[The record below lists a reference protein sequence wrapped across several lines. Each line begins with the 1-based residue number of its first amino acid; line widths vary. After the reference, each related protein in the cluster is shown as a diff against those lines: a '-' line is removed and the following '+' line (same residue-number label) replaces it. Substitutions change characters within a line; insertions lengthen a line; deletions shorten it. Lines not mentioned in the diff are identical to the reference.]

1 MSALV
6 TTWAAVVALVGATV
20 HPGDGPALEGATI
33 VLDGERVQAVGVG
46 LAPPAGATIID
57 VKGKVITPGLIDAW
71 TGLGA
76 AEVWA
81 VGESVDLDAGGD
93 DPVRAAF
100 RVVDALNPRSP
111 TLAIQRAHGVTA
123 VVSAPGGGLVAGQ
136 AAAIDLTGRVLRP
149 SVAMAARFGG
159 GDGTS
164 RGEALLRLRELLDDA
179 RTYAAKKRD
188 FEGARLR
195 RLAASRLDLE
205 ALQPVLR
212 GELPLAVTVHRA
224 ADIEALLRFAAEQRV
239 KLVIIGGA
247 EAWQVA
253 DALAAAKVPVVL
265 DPVANLPADFDR
277 IHARADA
284 AAKLVA
290 AGVPVALSTF
300 SLHNVRKLRQW
311 AGNAVRA
318 GLPHADALRAVT
330 AAPAAIAG
338 LDDRGRLAPGQVA
351 DLVVWSGDP
360 FELST
365 RAEQVW
371 IGGARAPEGHRQRA
385 LFERYRRVPPP
396 Y

>member
-6 TTWAAVVALVGATV
+6 TTFAAVVALVGATV
-20 HPGDGPALEGATI
+20 HPGDGPALEGATVI
-33 VLDGERVQAVGVG
+33 VEGDRVTAVGVG
-46 LAPPAGATIID
+46 LSPPAGATVVD

-76 AEVWA
+76 AEVWGVA
-81 VGESVDLDAGGD
+81 ETVDLDAGGA

-123 VVSAPGGGLVAGQ
+123 VVSAPGGGLIAGQ
-136 AAAIDLTGRVLRP
+136 AAAFDLTGRVLRP

-159 GDGTS
+159 GEGTS
-164 RGEALLRLRELLDDA
+164 RGEALLRLREVLDDA

-212 GELPLAVTVHRA
+212 GELPLAITVHRA
-224 ADIEALLRFAAEQRV
+224 ADIEALLRFAAEQDVR
-239 KLVIIGGA
+239 LVIIGGT
-247 EAWQVA
+247 EAWLVA
-253 DALAAAKVPVVL
+253 DALAAARVPVVL
-265 DPVANLPADFDR
+265 DPVANLPGDFDR
-277 IHARADA
+277 VHARDDA
-284 AAKLVA
+284 AAKLAA
-290 AGVPVALSTF
+290 AGVPLALSTF
-300 SLHNVRKLRQW
+300 GLHNVRKLRQW

-318 GLPHADALRAVT
+318 GLPPADALRAVT
-330 AAPAAIAG
+330 AGPAAIAG
-338 LDDRGRLAPGQVA
+338 LTDRGRVAPGQIA

-360 FELST
+360 FELSS

-371 IGGARAPEGHRQRA
+371 IAGERTPDGHRQRA
-385 LFERYRRVPPP
+385 LFERYRHVPPP

>member
-20 HPGDGPALEGATI
+20 HPGDGPALEGATVVI
-33 VLDGERVQAVGVG
+33 DGERVTAVGVG
-46 LAPPAGATIID
+46 LTPPAGATVID
-57 VKGKVITPGLIDAW
+57 VQGKVITPGLIDAW

-76 AEVWA
+76 AEIWGVP
-81 VGESVDLDAGGD
+81 ESVDLDAGGD

-123 VVSAPGGGLVAGQ
+123 VVSAPGGGLIAGQ
-136 AAAIDLTGRVLRP
+136 AAAIDLNGRVLRP

-159 GDGTS
+159 GEHAS
-164 RGEALLRLRELLDDA
+164 RGEALLRLRELLDDT

-205 ALQPVLR
+205 ALLPVVR
-212 GELPLAVTVHRA
+212 GELPLAVDVHRA
-224 ADIEALLRFAAEQRV
+224 ADIEALLRFASEQQV
-239 KLVIIGGA
+239 KLIVVGGT
-247 EAWQVA
+247 EAWLVA

-265 DPVANLPADFDR
+265 DPSANLPGDFDR

-284 AAKLVA
+284 AAKLAA
-290 AGVPVALSTF
+290 AGVPIALSTF
-300 SLHNVRKLRQW
+300 STHNVRKLRQW

-330 AAPAAIAG
+330 TTPATLAG
-338 LDDRGRLAPGQVA
+338 LTDRGRVAPGQVA

-371 IGGARAPEGHRQRA
+371 ISGAQAPEGHRQRA
-385 LFERYRRVPPP
+385 LFERYRTVPPP

>member
-6 TTWAAVVALVGATV
+6 TTFAAFVALVGATV
-20 HPGDGPALEGATI
+20 HPGDGPALEGATVI
-33 VLDGERVQAVGVG
+33 IDGERVTAVGVG
-46 LAPPAGATIID
+46 LAPPTGATIID
-57 VKGKVITPGLIDAW
+57 VQGKVITPGLVDAW

-76 AEVWA
+76 AEIWGVP
-81 VGESVDLDAGGD
+81 ESVDLDAGGD

-123 VVSAPGGGLVAGQ
+123 VVSAPGGGLIAGQ

-159 GDGTS
+159 GEGAS
-164 RGEALLRLRELLDDA
+164 RGEALLRLREVLDDA

-205 ALQPVLR
+205 ALLPVVR
-212 GELPLAVTVHRA
+212 GEQPLAVDVHRA
-224 ADIEALLRFAAEQRV
+224 ADIEALLRFAAEQQI
-239 KLVIIGGA
+239 KLVIVGGS
-247 EAWQVA
+247 EAWLVA

-265 DPVANLPADFDR
+265 DPAANLPGSFDR
-277 IHARADA
+277 VHARADA
-284 AAKLVA
+284 AAKLAA

-300 SLHNVRKLRQW
+300 STHNVRKLRQW

-318 GLPHADALRAVT
+318 GLPHAEALRAVT
-330 AAPAAIAG
+330 TTPATVAG
-338 LDDRGRLAPGQVA
+338 LTDRGRVAPGQVA

-371 IGGARAPEGHRQRA
+371 IAGARASEGHRQRA
-385 LFERYRRVPPP
+385 LFERYRSVPPP